1 MSQFLQAAVYG
12 NNGLSI
18 NTFRTAVREWMAIH
32 KQSAILVSLIA
43 HSTPSTGEIV
53 YTQPGG
59 KINKYDSVDNAS
71 PSWLFFYNARWE
83 LMGQVILA
91 LLGKEGYELAIE
103 KNTGT
108 KAIISTTCGYSYQF
122 ASSRESWTVLVEK

>member
-1 MSQFLQAAVYG
+1 
-12 NNGLSI
+12 
-18 NTFRTAVREWMAIH
+18 
-32 KQSAILVSLIA
+32 
-43 HSTPSTGEIV
+43 
-53 YTQPGG
+53 
-59 KINKYDSVDNAS
+59 
-71 PSWLFFYNARWE
+71 
-83 LMGQVILA
+83 MGQVILA